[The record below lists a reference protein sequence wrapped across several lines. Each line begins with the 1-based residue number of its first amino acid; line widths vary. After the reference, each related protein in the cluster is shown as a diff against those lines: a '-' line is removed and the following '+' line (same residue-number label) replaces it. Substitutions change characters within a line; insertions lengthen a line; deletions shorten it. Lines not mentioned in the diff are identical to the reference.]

1 MSQRDWEELLSA
13 YADGEVTP
21 AERSA
26 VESLLETTPDA
37 RAALGEIRSLSQMLR
52 TLPRETAPPEL
63 KSTVLQVAETHKT
76 PVAAAATRRFRSYR
90 REWLAGF
97 SAVAATVLMAGLLSL
112 QFRTGLAP
120 QSEYAVWSESGR
132 PVIAAGSVEV
142 KAWGDGEPLP
152 EADRLV
158 LRESG
163 VPASP
168 RGAAMRSMRTADG
181 SVSLETRSLPMP
193 AAAPLDEKQ
202 SGNDGLFGLSTELAE
217 VDTALSRGSGA
228 EVERLR
234 EVLPYLRLQDEN
246 GQSIGNVSLVVI
258 DAQRVANQ
266 FQLLLMKNGVQT
278 VDATTVDFDADVALA
293 PAAGVSAEPQKKL
306 SPENGLYAVYTE
318 APVEP
323 LSKTLE
329 ELIQQREVLGL
340 RLQPP
345 LQVSPVAVS
354 RRGEE
359 FSRNQQEGERKVSL
373 KQITDAYIVQNSDGE
388 LRDSDEPAS
397 ALDALALSRD
407 EVEGR
412 RLDALGM
419 SPQQREPSTMPLA
432 ANAPAT
438 PDAAAEGQQLYF
450 NTLVKLPAQA
460 TEQSQGLDA
469 RYRSDLRQNS
479 RSGTP
484 QIPSPAATPDDLQ
497 QMRSRFA
504 RTAPDT
510 VRLLFVFQPAGSP
523 SPAQKSALP
532 SGR

>member
-1 MSQRDWEELLSA
+1 
-13 YADGEVTP
+13 
-21 AERSA
+21 
-26 VESLLETTPDA
+26 
-37 RAALGEIRSLSQMLR
+37 
-52 TLPRETAPPEL
+52 
-63 KSTVLQVAETHKT
+63 
-76 PVAAAATRRFRSYR
+76 
-90 REWLAGF
+90 
-97 SAVAATVLMAGLLSL
+97 
-112 QFRTGLAP
+112 
-120 QSEYAVWSESGR
+120 
-132 PVIAAGSVEV
+132 
-142 KAWGDGEPLP
+142 
-152 EADRLV
+152 
-158 LRESG
+158 
-163 VPASP
+163 
-168 RGAAMRSMRTADG
+168 MRSMRTADG